1 MTVQIRSAA
10 TEYHDALVQS
20 IEADDDQWK
29 SLVPGKPL
37 LAKFASAAGVQGG
50 RMKNLYLRAAH
61 DQDPN
66 PFSEIHGIFSGF
78 SDM

>member
-1 MTVQIRSAA
+1 
-10 TEYHDALVQS
+10 
-20 IEADDDQWK
+20 
-29 SLVPGKPL
+29 
-37 LAKFASAAGVQGG
+37 
-50 RMKNLYLRAAH
+50 MKNLYLRAAR